1 MQELIIRNIIELW
14 LLSFFGLCFLAAR
27 IWVRTK
33 MVGMKGYDLDDW
45 LFIGVVVSSL
55 ENLFLPWFQN
65 YH

>member
-1 MQELIIRNIIELW
+1 MQELIARNIIKLW
-14 LLSFFGLCFLAAR
+14 LLSFFGLCFLPAR

-45 LFIGVVVSSL
+45 LVIGVVVSSL
-55 ENLFLPWFQN
+55 ENIFLPWFQY